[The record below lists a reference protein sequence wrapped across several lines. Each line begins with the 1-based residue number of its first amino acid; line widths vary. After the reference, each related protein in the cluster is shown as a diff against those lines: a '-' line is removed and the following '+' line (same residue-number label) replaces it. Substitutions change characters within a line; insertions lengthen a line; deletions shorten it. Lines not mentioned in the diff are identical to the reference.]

1 MNSPSEEEK
10 NDLVSRVVN
19 PLAVVALLGALAKL
33 LQVREGN
40 AQVAVRL
47 EWQRIA
53 FRGSQK
59 DIKRAN
65 RGCQAGLNSSIRIAA
80 SPMGNQVKAAKTQA
94 WGLQL
99 APARHQAVA
108 ACATCPG
115 AGGRSGGFMSPVRAV
130 GSVRRCTR

>member
-1 MNSPSEEEK
+1 MLLATFGNMRWGELAGLRRRYL
-10 NDLVSRVVN
+10 DLVSRVVN

-59 DIKRAN
+59 DIKRAS
-65 RGCQAGLNSSIRIAA
+65 RGCQAGIERFH
-80 SPMGNQVKAAKTQA
+80 P
-94 WGLQL
+94 
-99 APARHQAVA
+99 H
-108 ACATCPG
+108 
-115 AGGRSGGFMSPVRAV
+115 RS
-130 GSVRRCTR
+130 

>member
-1 MNSPSEEEK
+1 M
-10 NDLVSRVVN
+10 SRVVN

-40 AQVAVRL
+40 AQVAGRL

-65 RGCQAGLNSSIRIAA
+65 ALVQAAGPEPFT
-80 SPMGNQVKAAKTQA
+80 SPM
-94 WGLQL
+94 
-99 APARHQAVA
+99 
-108 ACATCPG
+108 
-115 AGGRSGGFMSPVRAV
+115 RAV
-130 GSVRRCTR
+130 RSERRCTQ

>member
-1 MNSPSEEEK
+1 MACRAPLGS
-10 NDLVSRVVN
+10 LVSRVVN
-19 PLAVVALLGALAKL
+19 PLAVVALLGALPRL

-65 RGCQAGLNSSIRIAA
+65 RGCQAGIELFH
-80 SPMGNQVKAAKTQA
+80 P
-94 WGLQL
+94 
-99 APARHQAVA
+99 H
-108 ACATCPG
+108 
-115 AGGRSGGFMSPVRAV
+115 RS
-130 GSVRRCTR
+130 